1 MLSTFLQASCLLAFN
16 HNSGVIS
23 CQMWSQERQ
32 RRAKNRHH
40 LLLAKLVK
48 PLQKAD
54 QGYLGKPEE
63 GVGEV
68 EKGGDDRGEKW
79 KKNFYT

>member
-1 MLSTFLQASCLLAFN
+1 
-16 HNSGVIS
+16 
-23 CQMWSQERQ
+23 MWSQERQ
-32 RRAKNRHH
+32 RRAENRRH

-54 QGYLGKPEE
+54 QGCLGKPEE

-68 EKGGDDRGEKW
+68 EKGGDDRGEIW